1 MGAMVLVCA
10 LSLSLPMIARAL
22 DPPMLYGT
30 VTSSSTGLPIS
41 GAQVHAWDSAYEYE
55 YWGYSEGDGSY
66 EFTLPEG
73 TYYIDV
79 SCDGYGST
87 SEAGLVSDGA
97 SAILRDYQL
106 APLGSAFVGTVT
118 DSVSGNPI
126 VGATVVAG
134 AYSDV
139 TDANGDYEILATAGT
154 YDLDASA
161 NGYAVSSESDVT
173 FNGTVAVERDFALV
187 KYQLAFHGTVT
198 SSAGD
203 LVAGA
208 LVNAYD
214 AETEI
219 ESWTRTASDG
229 TYEIYAPAGRYE
241 IWVLADGY
249 PFTQVDDVIFLGV
262 TPVEKN
268 FVLAGPVP
276 AFRGLVTNSVT
287 GQPIAGAGVQAWDTA
302 ANRTYTTTTTAEGTY
317 EIRALAGVY
326 DLTVWAAGYET
337 VIANGNAFNGTTV
350 VIRDFQLTQRPA
362 AISGT
367 VTDAGSGL
375 PIAGAAVYSR
385 NTDTQSEYTAYTA
398 ADGTYTIYA
407 LGGYYDMTVT
417 AGGYADTEAYDVYF
431 DGVTTTPQDFAL
443 GGTPPPTYTITP
455 TAGAHGTI
463 TPGTPQTVSS
473 GGSMTFT
480 VAADSG
486 YHIAD
491 VLKNGVSIGASETV
505 EFTNVTADQTISAT
519 FAINTYTITP
529 TAGAHGTITPGTPQ
543 TVNSGGSMTFEVAA
557 APGYHIA
564 DVLKNGV
571 SVGASATVNFTN
583 VTANQT
589 ISATFAINAEV
600 IVENFSGDNRYDTTV
615 LASIAAYPDGADA
628 VVIATGANWP
638 DALGGASLAGALDGP
653 ILLTQPAAVPAS
665 VMNEI
670 TRLDAT
676 KAVIIGGP
684 PAVSVAV
691 ENALKAKL
699 GSANVER
706 LSGNTRYE
714 TANAVAARVIAL
726 TGGGFSGDAFI
737 ATGANFP
744 DSLAASPI
752 AVAGKRPL
760 YLVPATAT
768 GAPALPTAV
777 KRVAILGSTNAVN
790 ANVEN
795 SLKTKLGSSN
805 VVRLGGTT
813 RYETAAVI
821 ATYGVDHAGLSW
833 DRVAI
838 TTGLNFPDAL
848 GGGVLQGKTGSVML
862 LTDPNILSAPTRTA
876 LTTNEATIYTI
887 RYFGSTKA
895 VTQAV
900 RDAIEAILN

>member
-463 TPGTPQTVSS
+463 TPGTPQTV
-473 GGSMTFT
+473 
-480 VAADSG
+480 
-486 YHIAD
+486 
-491 VLKNGVSIGASETV
+491 
-505 EFTNVTADQTISAT
+505 
-519 FAINTYTITP
+519 
-529 TAGAHGTITPGTPQ
+529 
-543 TVNSGGSMTFEVAA
+543 NSGGSMTFEVAA

>member
-1 MGAMVLVCA
+1 MMGAMVLVCA

-463 TPGTPQTVSS
+463 TPGTPQTV
-473 GGSMTFT
+473 
-480 VAADSG
+480 
-486 YHIAD
+486 
-491 VLKNGVSIGASETV
+491 
-505 EFTNVTADQTISAT
+505 
-519 FAINTYTITP
+519 
-529 TAGAHGTITPGTPQ
+529 
-543 TVNSGGSMTFEVAA
+543 NSGGSMTFEVAA